1 MAVFAQPV
9 FVQRLSG
16 VWPAGRH
23 VTSTVHWS
31 YARQWHVP
39 QAIFFSK
46 KLKFAT
52 VTKSPP
58 PKRLG
63 MGIHFNVS
71 FHLSGVFLLGR
82 WFHEWWNWK
91 HHKCTISFFTSS
103 ESDACTRATGCTL
116 QIWWQGTAESCTCS
130 QASGTAVTALGS
142 RCSGPLLNTV
152 NCHSH
157 LGVLCCNTGLPG
169 MSGLFN
175 FAVCLTW
182 WRWLTLFCMFWLS
195 QVVLLNTFR
204 HTRVCLFRISAFPPC
219 VHDLNERLGRPASFY
234 LLCCGLSLSNSI
246 VCCGV
251 GVDCSIVLLFF
262 LMGGGGGD
270 AHWTILFSIT
280 PNVICL
286 LRRSTPL
293 LISTLFLS
301 LY

>member
-1 MAVFAQPV
+1 MPGSDTCPRPFSSPKNWSLRLLLNPRPQKEWEWVSILMSHFIFPGFFCLAGGFMSGGTGNITNAPFPFSLQVS
-9 FVQRLSG
+9 QRRAREQQGALYKSG
-16 VWPAGRH
+16 GRGPLNRVH
-23 VTSTVHWS
+23 VHT
-31 YARQWHVP
+31 
-39 QAIFFSK
+39 
-46 KLKFAT
+46 
-52 VTKSPP
+52 
-58 PKRLG
+58 
-63 MGIHFNVS
+63 
-71 FHLSGVFLLGR
+71 
-82 WFHEWWNWK
+82 
-91 HHKCTISFFTSS
+91 
-103 ESDACTRATGCTL
+103 
-116 QIWWQGTAESCTCS
+116 S

-142 RCSGPLLNTV
+142 RCTGPLLNTV

-169 MSGLFN
+169 MLGLFN

-182 WRWLTLFCMFWLS
+182 WRWLTLFCMYWLS
-195 QVVLLNTFR
+195 QVVLRNTFR

-262 LMGGGGGD
+262 LMGGGGD